1 MISPEEKKTWG
12 KPRPPVGDERYNEDK
27 THYRIGIIKNEHITK
42 MMIETSNKAKKL
54 VSYKTV
60 DEKLILNSKSK
71 FCLYIVLLEVWEEL
85 RAALMISYPNL

>member
-1 MISPEEKKTWG
+1 
-12 KPRPPVGDERYNEDK
+12 VGDERYNEDK

-85 RAALMISYPNL
+85 KAALMISYPNL

>member
-1 MISPEEKKTWG
+1 
-12 KPRPPVGDERYNEDK
+12 
-27 THYRIGIIKNEHITK
+27 

-85 RAALMISYPNL
+85 KAALMISYPNL